1 MKIIFYSIVI
11 VILSVS
17 NCSTPNNF
25 QEIKFGEGGG
35 FTGAITEYQIKTNGD
50 VFKGEKKIKTIT
62 NAEMKNIQ
70 NKLDKLSSE
79 SLQFNHPFNIYYFI
93 EMGKGKIVW
102 GDPAFPEPKEIKEL
116 YDYLQ
121 EIINQ

>member
-1 MKIIFYSIVI
+1 MKISFFTVI
-11 VILSVS
+11 VVLLNVS
-17 NCSTPNNF
+17 NCSTEHKF

-35 FTGAITEYQIKTNGD
+35 FTGAVTEYQIKTNGD

-62 NAEMKNIQ
+62 NAEMKSIQ
-70 NKLDKLSSE
+70 NKIEKLSNE
-79 SLQFNHPFNIYYFI
+79 SLQFNHPFNIYSFI
-93 EMGKGKIVW
+93 ETDKGKITW